1 MLCISVSLIA
11 NDVAVCCNNP
21 SCNSSSAIV
30 ALCCAPSAIVADVTG
45 FPDAS
50 SPYKFDV
57 RLIIVHHLVT
67 LICFVSYPS
76 LACQFLLLA

>member
-1 MLCISVSLIA
+1 MMLQCVVITPLVIL
-11 NDVAVCCNNP
+11 P
-21 SCNSSSAIV
+21 LQIV
-30 ALCCAPSAIVADVTG
+30 ALCCAPSAIVADATG

-50 SPYKFDV
+50 SPCKFDV